1 MVARRQEQPDYNRQ
15 TESNVSKKRV
25 RLTFDL
31 DDSLRRRIKL
41 QALKNDLT
49 INEYL
54 TRVLDDVVPVEES
67 SEQARRQPVSRE
79 AIERLLRF
87 REALIKETNG
97 TVFDDTAELLH
108 EEREK
113 RINQLTGEE

>member
-1 MVARRQEQPDYNRQ
+1 MVARRQEHSDYNRQ
-15 TESNVSKKRV
+15 TESSSKKRV

-31 DDSLRRRIKL
+31 DDGLRRRIKL
-41 QALKNDLT
+41 QALKQDLT

-54 TRVLDDVVPVEES
+54 TRVLDDVVPAEETNK
-67 SEQARRQPVSRE
+67 QARRQPVSRE
-79 AIERLLRF
+79 AIERLLHF
-87 REALIKETNG
+87 REELIKETNG
-97 TVFDDTAELLH
+97 TVFDDTAELIR